1 MFCQF
6 SVGGQLTAEYRQQ
19 RCFAVFIMDIKGV
32 ITGNGLRRVGLII
45 TQRTHTGVGPDDI
58 VTAKLFFKV
67 RVIHFQQIV
76 DFTLFNL
83 HRFRI
88 AFILYVGGADDGKFV
103 HPRDHEHNT
112 FIFVLQNVGLLLG
125 MHARHHNMAAFDQA
139 NAIRR
144 RQMHPVV
151 EELFHPRAGGVNQAA
166 RLPAIFFAGI
176 DIFRFHNPQ
185 AVFAASRGGA
195 SPSKH
200 FAAFTHH
207 HLGVGEYQTGVVYP
221 TVRIFE
227 SALNFRF

>member
-1 MFCQF
+1 
-6 SVGGQLTAEYRQQ
+6 
-19 RCFAVFIMDIKGV
+19 MDIKGV
-32 ITGNGLRRVGLII
+32 ITGNSLRRVGLII
-45 TQRTHTGVGPDDI
+45 TQRTHTGIGPDDI

-67 RVIHFQQIV
+67 RVIHFQQVI

-88 AFILYVGGADDGKFV
+88 AFVFHIGGADDGKLV

-125 MHARHHNMAAFDQA
+125 MHAWHHNMAAFDQA

-144 RQMHPVV
+144 RQMHPLV
-151 EELFHPRAGGVNQAA
+151 EELFHPRAGGVHQAA
-166 RLPAIFFAGI
+166 RLPGVFFAGI
-176 DIFRFHNPQ
+176 DIFCFHNPQ
-185 AVFAASRGGA
+185 AVFAASRRGT
-195 SPSKH
+195 STSKH
-200 FAAFTHH
+200 FTAFTYH